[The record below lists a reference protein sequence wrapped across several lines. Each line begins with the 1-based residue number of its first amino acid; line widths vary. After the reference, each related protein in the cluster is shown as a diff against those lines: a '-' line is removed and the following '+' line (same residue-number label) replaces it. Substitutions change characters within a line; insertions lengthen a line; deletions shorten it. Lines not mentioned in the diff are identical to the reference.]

1 VKRINGRVSAD
12 IDGDF
17 VVFLIGMHINR
28 WRDVRHWGTAALAM
42 TRMIRELGAHPELGL
57 LRAEGGWLFGG
68 PAFVQYW
75 RSFEQLEAYARNSDA
90 AHLPAWR
97 AFNRAARASN
107 SVGIYHETY
116 RISGGNFEV
125 MYNHMPEVGLL
136 AASGTRPL
144 DRSSTSA
151 LRMGDRSEDQ
161 APVEAPN

>member
-1 VKRINGRVSAD
+1 MTKIHGRISVD

-28 WRDVRHWGTAALAM
+28 LYDIRHWWPAFTA
-42 TRMIRELGAHPELGL
+42 MIRAVKELQTHPELGL
-57 LRAEGGWLFGG
+57 LKAERGWFFGG

-75 RSFEQLEAYARNSDA
+75 RTYEQLETYARSRDA
-90 AHLPAWR
+90 VHLPAWR
-97 AFNRAARASN
+97 AFNKAARTSN

-116 RISGGNFEV
+116 RISTGDFEV

-151 LRMGDRSEDQ
+151 LRIGDRVEDK